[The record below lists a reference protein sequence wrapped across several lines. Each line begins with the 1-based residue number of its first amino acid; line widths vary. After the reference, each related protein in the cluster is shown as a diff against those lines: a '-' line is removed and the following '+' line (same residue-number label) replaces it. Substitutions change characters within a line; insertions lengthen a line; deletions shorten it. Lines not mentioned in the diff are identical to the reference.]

1 MHVPSLSSMRDCR
14 VAALLAMTQI
24 PLDLRSIPLS
34 QGGLQALPP
43 LSKGGA
49 ATAAVGFKKLK
60 FYKEITDLTSF
71 CHCERSEAISSCI
84 FKLKSSL
91 VIFLHAL
98 TLLLL
103 NTVLLWL
110 FLYYSE
116 FRSFSVVISPAKPP
130 EPYPTAHQRRSR
142 RVVPRCLPPQHP
154 VQCRRR

>member
-1 MHVPSLSSMRDCR
+1 MVPATHSLFLREYQDHGLPLHPTYSE
-14 VAALLAMTQI
+14 ANQGTLLQDIYRCNDAHFHQAI
-24 PLDLRSIPLS
+24 PL
-34 QGGLQALPP
+34 LPSR
-43 LSKGGA
+43 L
-49 ATAAVGFKKLK
+49 
-60 FYKEITDLTSF
+60 Y
-71 CHCERSEAISSCI
+71 CHCERSEAISLCI

-91 VIFLHAL
+91 VIFLHALTLL

-154 VQCRRR
+154 VQCRHR